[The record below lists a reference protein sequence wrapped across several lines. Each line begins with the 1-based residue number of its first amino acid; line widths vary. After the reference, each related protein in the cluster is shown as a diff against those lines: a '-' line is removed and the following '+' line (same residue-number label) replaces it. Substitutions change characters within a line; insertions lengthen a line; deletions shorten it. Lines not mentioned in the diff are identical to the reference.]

1 MSEKY
6 DGAGEQYAHFKNTA
20 TLPLPE
26 RYTFLKLAG
35 DLRGLRV
42 MDLACGTGVYTR
54 LLKHQGATRMVG
66 VDISPDM
73 VQQALQQERE
83 APLGIEFVVED
94 ALKMKPTHA
103 FDLVT
108 AVYLLNYASTREEL
122 RGMFRC
128 AAGQLEGDGRFVSVT
143 THPDFSL
150 SKPNWTKYGLSV
162 RELVDEGERV
172 LCSTEFHVQP
182 PLHMSCFNWKKHVYE
197 WAARE
202 AGFQRLTW
210 HELEI
215 PPEEL
220 RTRGAEYWRDYQENP
235 LLLALVCHKA

>member
-1 MSEKY
+1 LTEKY
-6 DGAGEQYAHFKNTA
+6 DGAGEQYAQFKNTA

-26 RYTFLKLAG
+26 RYTLLELVG

-54 LLKHQGATRMVG
+54 LLKQRGAGRMVG

-73 VQQALQQERE
+73 IEQARQEERE

-94 ALKMKPTHA
+94 ALRMKPTRD

-122 RGMFRC
+122 LGMFRC
-128 AAGQLEGDGRFVSVT
+128 AAEQLEGAGRFVSIT

-162 RELVDEGERV
+162 LELVDEGDRV
-172 LCSTEFHVQP
+172 ACTTEFHVEP
-182 PLHMSCFNWKKHVYE
+182 PLRMSCYNWKKHVYE
-197 WAARE
+197 QAARE
-202 AGFQRLTW
+202 AGFQRLEW
-210 HELEI
+210 RELEI

-220 RTRGAEYWRDYQENP
+220 RTRGAEYWRDYQDNP
-235 LLLALVCHKA
+235 LLLALVCHK